1 MTSTSFRSWMIW
13 MAGFVAFPIAGVV
26 GTTVAGRADDVL
38 ATLLGGTVTGAV
50 LGAGQAL
57 ASQGRL
63 DWRTWVPATA
73 AGMGVGLTLGALT
86 VDYGTALGEL
96 ALMGLVT
103 GVVLGAAQT
112 LALPVGTEHRWVWA
126 AAMPVL
132 WSLGW
137 VVTTLIGYEVD
148 KQVMVFGASGAFV
161 FTALAGVVIL
171 RLLPTQPLRG
181 SDAGSDPVE
190 VRT

>member
-1 MTSTSFRSWMIW
+1 
-13 MAGFVAFPIAGVV
+13 
-26 GTTVAGRADDVL
+26 L
-38 ATLLGGTVTGAV
+38 
-50 LGAGQAL
+50 
-57 ASQGRL
+57 
-63 DWRTWVPATA
+63 
-73 AGMGVGLTLGALT
+73 
-86 VDYGTALGEL
+86 
-96 ALMGLVT
+96 T
-103 GVVLGAAQT
+103 GVVLGAAQA
-112 LALPVGTEHRWVWA
+112 LALPVGTHHRWVWA

-171 RLLPTQPLRG
+171 RLLPTQPLLG